1 MRPKETVAKGW
12 AAPVASGNVL
22 INNSNDNNNLNTNRR
37 ANQPLAEPPE
47 IHNCPPKR
55 FTGENANRELVVRD
69 PRRYVAFVED
79 YTSWVM
85 EHFANTLVK
94 YKHGRLFDLLFG
106 NTIPFNLDND
116 TEGRYA
122 DKIICIGNLKLVRSY
137 LPYMG
142 LVKIQLIA
150 RFTGMKKSDHICEFL
165 LDMPYKPNAS
175 LTLQKYQS
183 YEHKYQILKG
193 FPLSNFAE
201 LIRGNIDSLINRYS
215 LFNTDLRHKFYN
227 HVGRMQYLHDF
238 FKTNLNPYYEDD
250 DSKLTL
256 RNRDMKELLVQMAN
270 FSFYVAE
277 NFFSTDIHDLN
288 YKPIPNSARP
298 QEIKLIRIAILNSLI
313 GSYPMF
319 LLNKNSSGKYK
330 SPVASVSFYTGAAI
344 PARTKFE
351 LVEIFDAM
359 DSIPS
364 PILYKIGRIVE
375 RYELNIVQL
384 FLFLKYL
391 NLVQF

>member
-1 MRPKETVAKGW
+1 
-12 AAPVASGNVL
+12 
-22 INNSNDNNNLNTNRR
+22 
-37 ANQPLAEPPE
+37 
-47 IHNCPPKR
+47 
-55 FTGENANRELVVRD
+55 
-69 PRRYVAFVED
+69 
-79 YTSWVM
+79 
-85 EHFANTLVK
+85 
-94 YKHGRLFDLLFG
+94 LFDLLFG

-175 LTLQKYQS
+175 LTLQKYQA

-238 FKTNLNPYYEDD
+238 FKTNLNPYGVDD
-250 DSKLTL
+250 DTKLTL
-256 RNRDMKELLVQMAN
+256 RKRDMKELLVQMAN
-270 FSFYVAE
+270 FSFYVTE

-288 YKPIPNSARP
+288 YKRIPNSLPP

-330 SPVASVSFYTGAAI
+330 SPVASVSFYRGGVI

-364 PILYKIGRIVE
+364 PVLYKIGRIVE